1 MKKCISLILVLTI
14 ILGTITCAG
23 FQSVA
28 LNSNAEN
35 FDSIA
40 FDGTEYYDSVDT
52 TTPNHG
58 YRLDFPEEGYM
69 VINFTFYAPVHMTFE
84 DVWAE
89 EVLDSLSYT
98 TGWQKA
104 SPDNPATIRYTWSV
118 EPGAQL
124 IRVNNRYGAANGSYA
139 FSVVYTPYGVNE
151 IEDNNID
158 ENSKAKACAIKIGD
172 ARVGSFIPGDVFD
185 YYEFTLDK
193 DLRLTTTFV
202 YYLNLNYIRIEKSK
216 EERFIITK
224 RFLPQALKTLQNK
237 I

>member
-104 SPDNPATIRYTWSV
+104 SPDGSKRDTLKPESRCTGNTVRSEKAYQWTI
-118 EPGAQL
+118 
-124 IRVNNRYGAANGSYA
+124 I
-139 FSVVYTPYGVNE
+139 
-151 IEDNNID
+151 
-158 ENSKAKACAIKIGD
+158 
-172 ARVGSFIPGDVFD
+172 
-185 YYEFTLDK
+185 
-193 DLRLTTTFV
+193 
-202 YYLNLNYIRIEKSK
+202 
-216 EERFIITK
+216 
-224 RFLPQALKTLQNK
+224 
-237 I
+237 